1 MCGNQIR
8 LRDLY
13 IIRVMANRDPYRHA
27 REAMVENQ
35 IIARGITDARVLAAM
50 RSVPR
55 HAFIP
60 DKYASEAYE
69 DHPMPV
75 GAGQTISQPYIVALM
90 TSHLQLNGKE
100 KVLEIGTGSGYQAA
114 ILAKLSK
121 AVHSVE
127 RIPELAESAKKTL
140 KELGIKNVF
149 VHSGDGSLGWPEAA
163 PYDRIIVTAAA
174 PAVPKDLIDQLKP
187 GGRLIIPVGERWN
200 QMLEEWVRTDAG
212 LEKLDVLPVVFV
224 PLLGEK
230 GWKE

>member
-1 MCGNQIR
+1 MAA
-8 LRDLY
+8 RDSY
-13 IIRVMANRDPYRHA
+13 KHA

-35 IIARGITDARVLAAM
+35 IIARGITDTRVLAAM
-50 RSVPR
+50 RSIPR
-55 HAFIP
+55 HAFVP
-60 DKYASEAYE
+60 EKFASEAYD
-69 DHPMPV
+69 DHPLPV

-90 TSHLQLNGKE
+90 TSRLLLSGKE

-114 ILAKLSK
+114 ILAML
-121 AVHSVE
+121 AGEVHSVE
-127 RIPELAESAKKTL
+127 RIPELAESAQKTL

-149 VHSGDGSLGWPEAA
+149 VYKADGSLGWPDAA

-174 PAVPKDLIDQLKP
+174 PAVPKELTEQLKQ

-200 QMLEEWVRTDAG
+200 QMLEEWERTDAG
-212 LEKLDVLPVVFV
+212 LEKRDVLPVVFV